1 VRPRLLAAAKKVWS
15 LINVSNVKSTP
26 NQDDR
31 FRCRGI
37 VVSCRS
43 ELARQTGTN
52 RVLVGEIARAE
63 LVDADVTHD
72 VVTMNSWVEFRYSLT
87 DQIRRAQ
94 LVYPAETDISMGK
107 ISVMTPIGA
116 ALIGLSEGQSIE
128 WRTLQ
133 GDKRDLT
140 VLKVHSQVADIPFLA
155 GQNSDGKPEGGNEGS

>member
-1 VRPRLLAAAKKVWS
+1 MLATSNQPPIKMTASDVEGLWS
-15 LINVSNVKSTP
+15 LAEANL
-26 NQDDR
+26 
-31 FRCRGI
+31 RGKP
-37 VVSCRS
+37 
-43 ELARQTGTN
+43 ELTEF
-52 RVLVGEIARAE
+52 LVGEIARAE